1 MWRILAVYVVALPL
15 AAQNPLT
22 LQDAVRLALERHP
35 SVEAGRSAVMAAEVK
50 VAGARSGYLPRIG
63 YSETWLRSNNPV
75 VVFSSLLTQRQFTPA
90 NFEINSLN
98 RPAALN
104 NFQSQVVL
112 DQPIYDAGLTRLGVK
127 SANLERSM
135 ALEDERRIRMELIAG
150 VVRAY
155 YGAVLARESLNVAD
169 EAVRSAEAGLN
180 RDQAL
185 RAAGMS
191 TQADVLS
198 IQVHLAAMKEQQIR
212 RRADFEVALAALNE
226 TLGLPLSEQHELAT
240 VLTRASIDEESL
252 EAYEQGS
259 LQARPEARQARFAV
273 GLAETESAAARAA
286 LLPQVFAHAGFEVD
300 RQRFLNRGGANWLA
314 SISFRWNMFNGG
326 ADKARIDAAS
336 FGLQR
341 ARALENQAEA
351 QIRLQV
357 RRAYA
362 DFRSANQRIE
372 VAEAAVSMAEESLRI
387 TKNRYEAGLSNVT
400 DLLRNE
406 TALLESKTRLL
417 AAVYDQRLAAVN
429 LALAAGNLTPTSE
442 VLN

>member
-169 EAVRSAEAGLN
+169 EAVRSAEADLN
-180 RDQAL
+180 RAQAL

-273 GLAETESAAARAA
+273 GLAETESAAARAEGVA
-286 LLPQVFAHAGFEVD
+286 PAV
-300 RQRFLNRGGANWLA
+300 
-314 SISFRWNMFNGG
+314 ISR
-326 ADKARIDAAS
+326 
-336 FGLQR
+336 
-341 ARALENQAEA
+341 
-351 QIRLQV
+351 RL
-357 RRAYA
+357 
-362 DFRSANQRIE
+362 
-372 VAEAAVSMAEESLRI
+372 
-387 TKNRYEAGLSNVT
+387 
-400 DLLRNE
+400 
-406 TALLESKTRLL
+406 
-417 AAVYDQRLAAVN
+417 
-429 LALAAGNLTPTSE
+429 
-442 VLN
+442 

>member
-1 MWRILAVYVVALPL
+1 VVALPL

-169 EAVRSAEAGLN
+169 EAVRSAEADLN
-180 RDQAL
+180 RAQAL